1 MDISTLDTIKSYESF
16 YNVRHSY
23 TVTFKRGFDID
34 ISFDFLL
41 NVCCNKTGL
50 TSAEASHVD
59 QFILTALITTGEPSI
74 SSVYCFILNYETGNH
89 YPWALVKAFRYFCSL
104 VDDMLFSSALA
115 APVRMIEESCSNHL
129 PDAYA
134 NLVDII
140 KKAVKESYS
149 CQFCDE
155 NIGVGS
161 GIDPSDRYCDFS
173 CEKGDKNG

>member
-1 MDISTLDTIKSYESF
+1 MNIDILETIESYKSF
-16 YNVRHSY
+16 NDIRHSY

-50 TSAEASHVD
+50 TSTEASHVD
-59 QFILTALITTGEPSI
+59 QFILMALLTAGPSI
-74 SSVYCFILNYETGNH
+74 SSVCCFILNYETGNH

-104 VDDMLFSSALA
+104 VDDMLFSSALVG
-115 APVRMIEESCSNHL
+115 PVQIIEESCSNHL

-134 NLVDII
+134 NLVGII

-155 NIGVGS
+155 HIGVGS

-173 CEKGDKNG
+173 CEEGEEE